1 MKNKFLI
8 WFIYGV
14 AIVIATDL
22 FNFFIEKD
30 MLNGIY
36 ALLIELIFL
45 GLGYLCAIL
54 EYKFKENKKG
64 KKK

>member
-8 WFIYGV
+8 WFGWGFLFAV
-14 AIVIATDL
+14 AAEIT
-22 FNFFIEKD
+22 NYFIEHN
-30 MLNGIY
+30 MLGTFNV
-36 ALLIELIFL
+36 LLIELIFL
-45 GLGYLCAIL
+45 GLGYLCAII